1 MKNLLLCNPLDDKRV
16 EMLLWYRQAYEFFSS
31 VRTEIKRVQWPER
44 KEIVFNVVI
53 VLLLALVFSV
63 FFFILDHAIMFILR
77 LGLGYGGD

>member
-1 MKNLLLCNPLDDKRV
+1 MKNLLLCNLLDDKRV
-16 EMLLWYRQAYEFFSS
+16 EMLLWYRQVYEFFSS

-44 KEIVFNVVI
+44 KENVFNVVI